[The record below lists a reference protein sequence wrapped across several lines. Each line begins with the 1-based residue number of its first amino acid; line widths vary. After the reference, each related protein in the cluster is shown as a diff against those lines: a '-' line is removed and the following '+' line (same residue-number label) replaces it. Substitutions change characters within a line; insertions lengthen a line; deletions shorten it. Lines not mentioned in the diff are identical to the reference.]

1 MDYLQDN
8 KMSVNKEIKHTE
20 TDYSQKPK
28 TNVKNNNKKRTK
40 QKQIDYSQNKS
51 KQIKHT
57 KLDIYQTIRYILD
70 YS

>member
-40 QKQIDYSQNKS
+40 QKQIDYSQNK
-51 KQIKHT
+51 T
-57 KLDIYQTIRYILD
+57 KVNK
-70 YS
+70 